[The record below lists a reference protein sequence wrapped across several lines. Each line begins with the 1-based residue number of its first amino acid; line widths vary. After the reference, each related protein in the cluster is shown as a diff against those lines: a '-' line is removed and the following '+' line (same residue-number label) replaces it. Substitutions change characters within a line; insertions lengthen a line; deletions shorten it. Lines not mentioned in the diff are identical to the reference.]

1 MRWLFVIILLIP
13 SLAAAEEAKPLAEN
27 PQAEARLKALAVE
40 LRCLVCQNQTLADSN
55 APLAE
60 DLRREV
66 REMIAKDMSDKDIID
81 FLVTRYGDFVLYRP
95 PLKATTT
102 LLWLGPFLLLIGGG
116 TALVLALRRR
126 QKKLTDV
133 SLSEEERNCVAQLL
147 SEGATR
153 LQHGVDDVAHGA
165 LARAEHGWDEHDA
178 AHAGQRAERQQ
189 GCADR
194 HAARASARVGSSGA
208 DNGKMISK

>member
-1 MRWLFVIILLIP
+1 MRWLFVIILLVP
-13 SLAAAEEAKPLAEN
+13 SLAAAEEARPLAEN

-95 PLKATTT
+95 PLKPTTT

-126 QKKLTDV
+126 QKKFADV
-133 SLSEEERNCVAQLL
+133 SLSEAERNRVAQLL
-147 SEGATR
+147 SEGANR
-153 LQHGVDDVAHGA
+153 
-165 LARAEHGWDEHDA
+165 R
-178 AHAGQRAERQQ
+178 
-189 GCADR
+189 
-194 HAARASARVGSSGA
+194 
-208 DNGKMISK
+208 